1 MVFQHGNK
9 SVVLTDLKPADKSFQ
24 YSIQPSLDSCGIN
37 EVSVIDLKT
46 NLHNSYFI
54 KAGNLIQFGDK
65 RILIVNKPYGKKL
78 LSQKLYVDYIYLTGS
93 PAINLQY
100 LVKNYTFKMAIAG
113 NNNSPALL
121 KKLENEALTKGLP
134 FYNLK
139 RNKAF
144 ISSSKLD

>member
-1 MVFQHGNK
+1 MPRAGHFSGAIMTQ
-9 SVVLTDLKPADKSFQ
+9 
-24 YSIQPSLDSCGIN
+24 
-37 EVSVIDLKT
+37 VIELR
-46 NLHNSYFI
+46 N
-54 KAGNLIQFGDK
+54 AM
-65 RILIVNKPYGKKL
+65 
-78 LSQKLYVDYIYLTGS
+78 
-93 PAINLQY
+93 QY